1 MPFKD
6 IIGTAAGDEQA
17 SEQTA
22 GGSQGMIPGRIGK
35 QLRSGRLAIST
46 GVLWIVRGLRSKR
59 GRKRRLAMGTLAIA
73 VGLLQRR
80 SRRGA
85 SDIEFPA
92 DEGKQTVADPPTDV
106 SEGVGETGMTEVEFG
121 GEDTEEPPEDMQ
133 TDMEASDEL
142 TNEEDTAGESGDEDA
157 DAGADEHETDIGE
170 APEGEETGID
180 LGEDDADETTAEDED
195 DEE

>member
-1 MPFKD
+1 MLFKD
-6 IIGTAAGDEQA
+6 IIGTATGNEQA
-17 SEQTA
+17 GEGAAS
-22 GGSQGMIPGRIGK
+22 GSQGMIPGRIGE
-35 QLRSGRLAIST
+35 QLRSGRLAMST

-59 GRKRRLAMGTLAIA
+59 GRKRRLAMGSLALV

-92 DEGKQTVADPPTDV
+92 DAGKETVDPSTDV
-106 SEGVGETGMTEVEFG
+106 PESVGETGMTEVEFG
-121 GEDTEEPPEDMQ
+121 DEDTEEPPEDLQ

-142 TNEEDTAGESGDEDA
+142 TNEEDTAGGGSMTGEGTDT
-157 DAGADEHETDIGE
+157 GTDEHETDVGD

-180 LGEDDADETTAEDED
+180 LGGDESDETSADE
-195 DEE
+195 DEEE

>member
-1 MPFKD
+1 MLFKD
-6 IIGTAAGDEQA
+6 IIGTATGDEQA
-17 SEQTA
+17 DEGTA
-22 GGSQGMIPGRIGK
+22 GGSQGMIPGRIGE

-46 GVLWIVRGLRSKR
+46 GALWIARGLRSKR
-59 GRKRRLAMGTLAIA
+59 GRKRRLAMGSLAVA

-92 DEGKQTVADPPTDV
+92 DEGKQTVADAPTDV
-106 SEGVGETGMTEVEFG
+106 SGGVSETGMTEVEFG
-121 GEDTEEPPEDMQ
+121 EEDTEEPPEDMQ
-133 TDMEASDEL
+133 SDMEASDEL
-142 TNEEDTAGESGDEDA
+142 TDEEDTAGGDAVTDEETDT
-157 DAGADEHETDIGE
+157 GTDEHETDIGE

-180 LGEDDADETTAEDED
+180 LGEGDAAEDEE

>member
-1 MPFKD
+1 MLFKD
-6 IIGTAAGDEQA
+6 IIGAATGDEQA
-17 SEQTA
+17 SDQTA
-22 GGSQGMIPGRIGK
+22 GGSQGVIPGRIGE

-59 GRKRRLAMGTLAIA
+59 GRKRRLAMGSLALA

-92 DEGKQTVADPPTDV
+92 DEGKETVADPPTDV
-106 SEGVGETGMTEVEFG
+106 SGGVGETGMTEVEFG
-121 GEDTEEPPEDMQ
+121 DEDTEEPPEDMQ

-142 TNEEDTAGESGDEDA
+142 TNEEDTAGESGDEGLTDEDA
-157 DAGADEHETDIGE
+157 DAGTDEHETDIGE

-180 LGEDDADETTAEDED
+180 LGDDGESEDE
-195 DEE
+195 EE